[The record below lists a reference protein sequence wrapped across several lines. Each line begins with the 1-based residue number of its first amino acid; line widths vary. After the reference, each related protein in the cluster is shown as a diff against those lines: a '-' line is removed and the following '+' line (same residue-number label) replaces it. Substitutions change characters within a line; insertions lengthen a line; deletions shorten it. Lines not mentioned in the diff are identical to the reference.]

1 MMTEAL
7 TEILL
12 YIALLLLLGLLRFL
26 QKWNSPKQAIPASA
40 THVLLRTKAT
50 IPKPTPQRM
59 TSPYFAK
66 RMSTGPS
73 EEANWRSSKP
83 RDSPVADLCQY
94 PGKETKPPGKSVPKV
109 RAPLQTIPIKQER
122 RPVIDLTHAFEKER
136 MPAAVAQHVPAP
148 PNSPVLRMGN
158 EERYGPDPSLL
169 ENMLY
174 DRWDNYAADTEETLS
189 QDNVK
194 FEKDLDYERR
204 RAYLKRQITDGEIMA
219 EIDGWRLC
227 LLFVHGIEYH
237 YCVKDGVC
245 QWELPPREDIANKC
259 KDWYLVLP
267 KSKRKKYGLEVPPAP
282 LEPDEADHDPSFA
295 PVVYH
300 NELVLF

>member
-1 MMTEAL
+1 MTTETL

-40 THVLLRTKAT
+40 TPVVLRTKAT
-50 IPKPTPQRM
+50 IAKRTPQKL
-59 TSPYFAK
+59 TTPYFAK
-66 RMSTGPS
+66 KMSSGPS

-83 RDSPVADLCQY
+83 RVTPISDLLLS
-94 PGKETKPPGKSVPKV
+94 PGKETKPPGKSVPKA

-136 MPAAVAQHVPAP
+136 RPAAEAQQVPTP
-148 PNSPVLRMGN
+148 PNSPVSRIGY
-158 EERYGPDPSLL
+158 EERYGADPSLL
-169 ENMLY
+169 EYMQY
-174 DRWDNYAADTEETLS
+174 DRLDHYAADTEEMLS

-204 RAYLKRQITDGEIMA
+204 RAYLKRQITDGEIMT
-219 EIDGWRLC
+219 EIGGWRFC

-245 QWELPPREDIANKC
+245 QWELPPSEDIANKC

-267 KSKRKKYGLEVPPAP
+267 KSKRNKYGLEVPPAP
-282 LEPDEADHDPSFA
+282 LEPVGADHDPLFA